1 MDRRERKLA
10 RTYGQDRDGWE
21 RVREFRRVREFVDG
35 RPDVGSGVVAARLDL
50 PRGRVRPWV
59 EGESRPDPVRAV
71 QRAWDLDWLE
81 AGPGDPV
88 FEALAVCHAWIFAG
102 GSIAVENY
110 RPTFAVGGSDP
121 EESLLEAI
129 QTLGLEYRRYRSDVD
144 RRATEIAP
152 TENAVLLGRFLA
164 GVLDAPIGPKDD
176 EGGLE
181 LPLWLS
187 TSPIETRRRWAR
199 SYVTVRGHER
209 TDRGG
214 AVQLVERRPD
224 GFRQA
229 LSELFADLVDCPES
243 VILSGDRT
251 VYLHPPAAE
260 HLHAAPT
267 LGSAASGATASD

>member
-1 MDRRERKLA
+1 MDRREQKLA

-50 PRGRVRPWV
+50 PRSRVRPWV
-59 EGESRPDPVRAV
+59 DGESRPDPVRAV
-71 QRAWDLDWLE
+71 QRAWDLGWLE
-81 AGPGDPV
+81 ARPGDPV
-88 FEALAVCHAWIFAG
+88 FEALAVCNAWIFAG
-102 GSIAVENY
+102 GSIAAENY
-110 RPTFAVGGSDP
+110 RPTFAVGASDP
-121 EESLLEAI
+121 EEPLLEAI
-129 QTLGLEYRRYRSDVD
+129 ETLGLDYRRYRREVD

-152 TENAVLLGRFLA
+152 TDHGVLLGRYLA

-176 EGGLE
+176 EGGLG

-187 TSPIETRRRWAR
+187 TTPTETRRRWAR
-199 SYVTVRGHER
+199 TYVTVRGYER

-224 GFRQA
+224 GYRQA

-243 VILSGDRT
+243 VTLSGERT
-251 VYLHPPAAE
+251 VYLHPPAADR
-260 HLHAAPT
+260 LHARPM
-267 LGSAASGATASD
+267 LGSGGSGATASD